1 MDTLLQD
8 LRYAARRLVKAPTF
22 TVVVLLTLALGIG
35 ANTAVFSV
43 VNGVLLRPLPY
54 REPDQLVTINH
65 YYPSLNNLEAPVS
78 VPGFADYR
86 DRTRMFSGVAVRA
99 GWSPNL
105 TGRGEPERLMGARV
119 SALYFPTLGVPAA
132 MGRALLPEEDQQG
145 RNRVV
150 VLSDALARRLYGDS
164 RGVVG
169 STMQLNGESYEVVG
183 VMPPTF
189 RDPFGKAAELWT
201 PLALTPD
208 QLSTTARTNE
218 WLNLVARVKPGVTLD
233 RARAEMST
241 LAAQLKRESPDSY
254 PEDWTLTVTTLNER
268 ATGQVRPALLILLG
282 AVGFVLLIGCANV
295 ANLLLARAA
304 TRLKEVA
311 IRTALGANRWQVVR
325 QLLTESVLLALV
337 GGLVGLGLAYLGVKA
352 LVALN
357 PTNLPRV
364 EELRIDGPVMAFTL
378 VISLVTGVLFGLAP
392 ALQTSRTNLR
402 DTLNESARGATADRG
417 GRNVRRALVVSELAL
432 ALTLLVG
439 AGLLIRSFAR
449 LQRVEPG
456 FDPRNVLTMTL
467 SLPQSKY
474 ASDTQQLAFF
484 DQALPRV
491 AAVPGVEAVGAT
503 SELPFG
509 GGWSTGTFQI
519 EGLQLAPDQP
529 GPWGDIRTI
538 NPDFFRA
545 LRVPMI
551 KGRTFTDR
559 DGPSAPRV
567 AIVDEE
573 MVRRYW
579 PREDPIGKRLAFSGP
594 PGEAPEWIEV
604 VGVVGHTM
612 HEGLDAEARVQLY
625 LPYRQQPGGMMSLA
639 IRTTGD
645 PLGSVNA
652 VRDAIRSV
660 DRDQP
665 LSQIRTMEQLVD
677 ASVGQRRL
685 SMLLLGLFS
694 GIALL
699 LASVGI
705 YGVMSYTVTQRSR
718 EIGVRMAL
726 GAERRSVLGLVL
738 RQGMALTLVGVGVG
752 LVASFGL
759 TRLIESQLY
768 AVRAT
773 DPATFGAV
781 ALLLIAIAALAT
793 LIPALR
799 ATRVDPVIALRQE

>member
-22 TVVVLLTLALGIG
+22 TAVVLLTLALGIG

-43 VNGVLLRPLPY
+43 VNAVLLRPLPY

-65 YYPSLNNLEAPVS
+65 FYPSLNNLEAPVS

-86 DRTRMFSGVAVRA
+86 DRTHVFSGVAVTA

-119 SALYFPTLGVPAA
+119 SGLYFPTLGVPAA
-132 MGRALLPEEDQQG
+132 TGRALLPEEDQQG

-150 VLSDALARRLYGDS
+150 LLSHALARRLYGDS

-169 STMQLNGESYEVVG
+169 STMQLNGESYEIVG
-183 VMPPTF
+183 VMPASF
-189 RDPFGKAAELWT
+189 RDPFGRAAELWT
-201 PLALTPD
+201 PLALAPD
-208 QLSTTARTNE
+208 QLASTARTRE
-218 WLNLVARVKPGVTLD
+218 WLNLVARVKAGVTLD

-241 LAAQLKRESPDSY
+241 LASQLKREYPDSY
-254 PEDWTLTVTTLNER
+254 PEDWTLKVTTLGER
-268 ATGQVRPALLILLG
+268 TTGNIRPALLVLLG

-304 TRLKEVA
+304 SRLKEVA

-337 GGLVGLGLAYLGVKA
+337 GGVAGLGLAYLGVRA

-378 VISLVTGVLFGLAP
+378 VVSLVTGVLFGLAP

-503 SELPFG
+503 SVLPFG
-509 GGWSTGTFQI
+509 GGWSTAGFQI
-519 EGLQLAPDQP
+519 EGLELAPDQP
-529 GPWGDIRTI
+529 GPWGDTRFI
-538 NPDFFRA
+538 NPNFFRA
-545 LRVPMI
+545 LRVPLI
-551 KGRTFTDR
+551 KGRTFTDQ

-567 AIVDEE
+567 AVVDEE

-579 PREDPIGKRLAFSGP
+579 PKEDPIGKRIAFGGP

-612 HEGLDAEARVQLY
+612 HEGLDAEARVQVY

-639 IRTTGD
+639 VRTTGN
-645 PLGSVNA
+645 PLASVNA
-652 VRDAIRSV
+652 VREAIRSV

-665 LSQIRTMEQLVD
+665 LSEVRTMEQLVD

-685 SMLLLGLFS
+685 SMLLLALFS

-705 YGVMSYTVTQRSR
+705 YGVMSYTVAQRSR

-738 RQGMALTLVGVGVG
+738 RQGMALTLVGVAVG
-752 LVASFGL
+752 LVASFAL

-768 AVRAT
+768 AVQAT
-773 DPATFGAV
+773 DPATFAAV
-781 ALLLIAIAALAT
+781 ALLLVAIAALAT
-793 LIPALR
+793 LVPAMR
-799 ATRVDPVIALRQE
+799 ATRVDPVVALRQE